1 MTNKY
6 DVYVSGDVVDHY
18 HAANVVERTEA
29 R

>member
-6 DVYVSGDVVDHY
+6 DVYVSGDVVDRHL
-18 HAANVVERTEA
+18 AATVVERTEA